1 MNYYIAKIAAR
12 QCLADIRINDVP
24 IFRRV
29 VDGDL
34 TVQSPINYLIESSG
48 RQSLTVQLLPVV
60 GDVRLRQGAMCN
72 VELWRYDGS
81 GPKIIPMEQVGSSDV
96 VVGEGDQLVP
106 YKHDKI
112 LFYADVSHRI
122 SRWSDCVV
130 LENNRQTANAAG
142 QFFEM
147 IGEMLANR
155 QYDRYTQLISQREN
169 DICTALSLDEK
180 ETRRRNEMLFGLL
193 DKGLEWQPMQGN
205 LRLMLYANKRVVTIV
220 DRDMKSALKFKSKE
234 TGETLSLELLL
245 GRKIGSR
252 SLSII

>member
-1 MNYYIAKIAAR
+1 MNYYIAKIAVR

-48 RQSLTVQLLPVV
+48 QQNLTVQLLPVI
-60 GDVRLRQGAMCN
+60 GDVGLRQGAMCS

-81 GPKIIPMEQVGSSDV
+81 GLKIIPLEQVGSSEI
-96 VVGEGDQLVP
+96 VVGEGNQIMP
-106 YKHDKI
+106 YKHDAI

-122 SRWSDCVV
+122 SRWGDCVA

-142 QFFEM
+142 EFFEM
-147 IGEMLANR
+147 IGKLLANR
-155 QYDRYTQLISQREN
+155 EYDRYTQLISKREN
-169 DICTALSLDEK
+169 DICTALSLNEK

-193 DKGLEWQPMQGN
+193 GKGLEWQPMRGS
-205 LRLMLYANKRVVTIV
+205 LRLMLYANKRVATIV
-220 DRDMKSALKFKSKE
+220 DSDMKSALKFVNE
-234 TGETLSLELLL
+234 TSGEILAIDLL
-245 GRKIGSR
+245 IGKKKGSD
-252 SLSII
+252 IFCIV

>member
-48 RQSLTVQLLPVV
+48 RQNLTVQLLPVI
-60 GDVRLRQGAMCN
+60 GDVRLRQGAMCS

-81 GPKIIPMEQVGSSDV
+81 GSKIIPLEQVGASEI
-96 VVGEGDQLVP
+96 VVGEGNQMMP
-106 YKHDKI
+106 YKHDTI

-122 SRWSDCVV
+122 SRWGDCVA
-130 LENNRQTANAAG
+130 LENNRQTANATG
-142 QFFEM
+142 EFFEM
-147 IGEMLANR
+147 IGKLLANR
-155 QYDRYTQLISQREN
+155 QYDRYTQLISKREN

-193 DKGLEWQPMQGN
+193 DKGLEWQPMRGS
-205 LRLMLYANKRVVTIV
+205 LRLMLYANKRVATIV
-220 DRDMKSALKFKSKE
+220 DSDMKSALKFVNE
-234 TGETLSLELLL
+234 TSGETLALDLL
-245 GRKIGSR
+245 IGKKKGSD
-252 SLSII
+252 SFCVV